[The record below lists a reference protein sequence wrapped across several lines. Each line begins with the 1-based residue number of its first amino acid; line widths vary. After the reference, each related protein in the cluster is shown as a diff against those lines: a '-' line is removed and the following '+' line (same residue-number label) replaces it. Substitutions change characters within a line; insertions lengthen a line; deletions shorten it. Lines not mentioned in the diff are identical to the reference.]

1 MKYSKYILA
10 VLFICIV
17 SIGII
22 EANDNMRGE
31 DQGSS
36 LPLNSVT
43 EKVVLRTAL
52 PDVPD
57 KVFILNIEDKE
68 IDVEKAQKIAD
79 RIIGKNKTNNKSM
92 KMFSKGQMKY
102 STGKEWSNNFSKK
115 DLLDEEKA
123 KTKALGYIKKLAKE
137 DLIDTDMVNS
147 SNLEV
152 VYDETF
158 VVKDGKNES
167 YLSNQHINMPV
178 SVDGIPLHGGGAKVR
193 VYLLKDGEM
202 AGLTNGVGK
211 LKKDK
216 QVPIIT
222 PEEAIDLLKEKGYLN
237 MTIDSMELAYEV
249 LPPEDNE
256 SFVYP
261 AYVFKGVSHSPDG
274 GDVNFYTN
282 VPATRKE

>member
-10 VLFICIV
+10 VLFIGIA

-22 EANDNMRGE
+22 GANDMMRGE
-31 DQGSS
+31 IQVP
-36 LPLNSVT
+36 LPQVI
-43 EKVVLRTAL
+43 EKVELKAAL

-57 KVFILNIEDKE
+57 KVFILSIEDKQLD
-68 IDVEKAQKIAD
+68 DVKAKKIAE
-79 RIIGKNKTNNKSM
+79 RVIGNNKTNKSL
-92 KMFSKGQMKY
+92 KLFSKGQMKY
-102 STGKEWSNNFSKK
+102 STGKEWTNNFTKK
-115 DLLDEEKA
+115 ELLNEEQA

-137 DLIDTDMVNS
+137 DLIDSNMVNS
-147 SNLEV
+147 SSLEV

-158 VVKDGKNES
+158 VIKDGKSES
-167 YLSNQHINMPV
+167 FVTNQHINMPL

-193 VYLLKDGEM
+193 VYLVKGGEM

-222 PEEAIDLLKEKGYLN
+222 PDEAIDALKENGYKN
-237 MTIDSMELAYEV
+237 MTIDSLELAYEV
-249 LPPEDNE
+249 LPPEENE

-261 AYVFKGVSHSPDG
+261 AYIFKGVLHGPE
-274 GDVNFYTN
+274 GDNVSFYTN
-282 VPATRKE
+282 VPAVRKE